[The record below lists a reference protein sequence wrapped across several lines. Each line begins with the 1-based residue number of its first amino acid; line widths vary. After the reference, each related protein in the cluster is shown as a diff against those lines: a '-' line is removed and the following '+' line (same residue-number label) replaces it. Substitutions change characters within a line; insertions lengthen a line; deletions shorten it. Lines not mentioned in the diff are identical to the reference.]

1 MKESRGEII
10 MTNKMDYKKEYKD
23 LYLPKTKPMIVDV
36 PKMTFIM
43 VDGKG
48 NPNAED
54 REYQNAINVLYGL
67 SYVIKM
73 SKMSG
78 KQPEGYFEY
87 VVPPLEGLWWV
98 DDEKFDGLN
107 ITDKEKFHWTSM
119 IRQPEFVTEEVFN
132 WAKEELKKK
141 KPNIDLSTAR
151 LEIFTEGKCAQVMHI
166 GSYDKEPD
174 TIRTLEQYIIES
186 GCMNDISEKRRHH
199 EIYLSD
205 PRKALPEKLKTVIRH
220 PIRK

>member
-1 MKESRGEII
+1 

-54 REYQNAINVLYGL
+54 GEYQNAMNVLYGL
-67 SYVIKM
+67 SYAIKM

-107 ITDKEKFHWTSM
+107 IMDKEKFYWTSM

-151 LEIFTEGKCAQVMHI
+151 LEIFAEGKCAQVMHI
-166 GSYDKEPD
+166 GPYDKEPD

-186 GCMNDISEKRRHH
+186 GYMNDISEKRRHH

-205 PRKALPEKLKTVIRH
+205 PRKALPERLKTVIRH